1 MAARRDVK
9 ELTSTLETLAV
20 GDRVRAWLRA
30 PRYGDFTVE
39 ATVVKGPERGQLMA
53 ASWLISAQGK
63 PGKALQELVITASA
77 AKNEFPVVPPAPVI
91 PIDDELAA

>member
-9 ELTSTLETLAV
+9 DLTATLETLAV
-20 GDRVRAWLRA
+20 GDRVRAGLRS

-53 ASWLISAQGK
+53 ASWMISAQGK
-63 PGKALQELVITASA
+63 PAKALQELVITASA
-77 AKNEFPVVPPAPVI
+77 AMNEFPVLQPVPVVPSGE
-91 PIDDELAA
+91 DLAA